1 MVEYETG
8 ITPEESE
15 TNHKKISKSDIK
27 NEEARLTII
36 ETQLKIEK
44 AKAELEG
51 ILSQKELNQAVALK
65 KSLSDLIP
73 VPSAKPPDG
82 TVTAGEKSGYLTDIL
97 AYRAMKNVV
106 SAMVEE
112 IGIQPGKKILFV
124 HNPDMLTR
132 DVMYEQISSQ
142 LQVLEEAILTQIKT
156 NNSIIE
162 NTRIL
167 PEIALVSAAAE
178 ATITLASYLRSNYSM
193 TSRDMSV
200 SNKALEAMLAGKLTQ
215 KKYQVHIENFSLCE
229 DNFWN
234 SSPLGVK
241 ISTLKD
247 NVELLKVSADDLGDP
262 ADAHLPLNKKNAIND
277 SKIILSRVGTYLQ
290 EIRTSNTPEENPIL
304 VDVMVQD
311 YIRMMKPDYLL
322 YVEVAS
328 SGGDVITKQAFMSF
342 WSYYKYIAGC
352 SASYLLA
359 EMNGKIVSANTISRA
374 CSYKTRLDSD
384 SPGTVNQI
392 KM

>member
-1 MVEYETG
+1 MDENG
-8 ITPEESE
+8 SAITPEESDANYE
-15 TNHKKISKSDIK
+15 RISKSDIK
-27 NEEARLTII
+27 NEEARLAIL

-51 ILSQKELNQAVALK
+51 ILSQKELNQAVTLK

-73 VPSAKPPDG
+73 SPSAKPPDG
-82 TVTAGEKSGYLTDIL
+82 TINAGEKSGYLTDIL
-97 AYRAMKNVV
+97 VYRAMKNVV

-142 LQVLEEAILTQIKT
+142 LQVLEEAIQIQIKT
-156 NNSIIE
+156 NNSIIK
-162 NTRIL
+162 TTKIV

-178 ATITLASYLRSNYSM
+178 ATITLTSYLRSNYSM
-193 TSRDMSV
+193 TSREVSV
-200 SNKALEAMLAGKLTQ
+200 SLKALEAMLAGKLTQ

-229 DNFWN
+229 DTFWN
-234 SSPLGVK
+234 SSPLGIK

-247 NVELLKVSADDLGDP
+247 TVELLKKSMANLGDP
-262 ADAHLPLNKKNAIND
+262 ADVHLPLNQKNTIKD
-277 SKIILSRVGTYLQ
+277 SKAIITRVGTYLH
-290 EIRTSNTPEENPIL
+290 EIKTSKTPDEKPIL
-304 VDVMVQD
+304 VDVMLQD

-322 YVEVAS
+322 YVEVVS

-359 EMNGKIVSANTISRA
+359 EMNGKIVSANTISKA

-392 KM
+392 TM